1 MQDENGRQ
9 TKTQKAALEK
19 EMQNEMQVRIGEEEM
34 PAGVY
39 DKLPKKSSGE
49 EDIDLAGKKRNKRE
63 FSEEEEEDMDFE
75 AIQHQNGMTNM

>member
-1 MQDENGRQ
+1 
-9 TKTQKAALEK
+9 
-19 EMQNEMQVRIGEEEM
+19 MQVRIGEEEM

-75 AIQHQNGMTNM
+75 AIQH